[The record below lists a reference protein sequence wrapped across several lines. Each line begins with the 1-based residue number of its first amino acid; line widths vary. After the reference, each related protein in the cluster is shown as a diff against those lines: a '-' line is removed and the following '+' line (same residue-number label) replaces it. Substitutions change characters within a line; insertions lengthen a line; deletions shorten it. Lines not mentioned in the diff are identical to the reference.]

1 MDQAVKIILGFVGPL
16 TVICIIG
23 IFYMLHANKKEHTDQ
38 QIRA

>member
-38 QIRA
+38 QIKV